1 MTPIFNKH
9 FYKLLSF
16 FFIFIAWPSINF
28 AGLNITFILFIL
40 IAKYFNDH
48 SIKLF
53 DSISNLSRI
62 FILFGICAVISS
74 INAPKMDR
82 FFDNE
87 FFEYKIIIQQI
98 FWIIISLF
106 IIQNLKNF
114 SYYKISEF
122 LFYGI
127 ILLNLNFYFFNISAP
142 PPFKFNLNRNTYV
155 FIMVALFPI
164 VSYYVYHKFGL
175 SKLKLFIPLILILVL
190 FSNGRA
196 GALLIL
202 GEVILMYGI
211 FYKSATK
218 FFKVLIF
225 TIIISN
231 IFISQFIDIDQLRK
245 EASKPFAQ
253 ISPRISE
260 LISGEG
266 DAGDLETDRSW
277 LIRELMIEKGFEIA
291 KKYPFLGIGL
301 FNFSNYDAQ
310 LDALYNNETFS
321 ARLYGYSKGA
331 DQYNDKSA
339 HNSYVQLICENGILG
354 FIIYLIIA
362 LPLIIH
368 FFKKIIVNNISFED
382 GPLMSFFFLSIYF
395 YAIASLMGTLTYII
409 IGMAYVSKN
418 KQIKF

>member
-1 MTPIFNKH
+1 MFNQY

-16 FFIFIAWPSINF
+16 FFIFLAWPSINF
-28 AGLNITFILFIL
+28 AGLNITFILFLL

-48 SIKLF
+48 NIKLF
-53 DSISNLSRI
+53 DKESNLSVI
-62 FILFGICAVISS
+62 FIIFGIFAIISS
-74 INAPKMDR
+74 FNAPKMDR
-82 FFDNE
+82 FFDSE
-87 FFEYKIIIQQI
+87 FFKYKIIIQQV

-106 IIQNLKNF
+106 VIKNLKKI

-127 ILLNLNFYFFNISAP
+127 ILLNLNFYLFNFNAP

-155 FIMVALFPI
+155 FSMVALFPV
-164 VSYYVYHKFGL
+164 VSYYVNHKYGFKGL
-175 SKLKLFIPLILILVL
+175 WFFITTVLFLVL
-190 FSNGRA
+190 LSNGRA

-202 GEVILMYGI
+202 GEVFLIYGI
-211 FYKSATK
+211 FNKSAVT
-218 FFKVLIF
+218 FFKVFLF
-225 TIIISN
+225 SIIIFN
-231 IFISQFIDIDQLRK
+231 IFISQFIDIEQLRK

-277 LIRELMIEKGFEIA
+277 LIRELMIEKGFEIF

-310 LDALYNNETFS
+310 LDALYTNETFS
-321 ARLYGYSKGA
+321 AVLFGQSKGA

-339 HNSYVQLICENGILG
+339 HNSYVQLICENGIIG
-354 FIIYLIIA
+354 FILYLIIA
-362 LPLIIH
+362 LPLVIH
-368 FFKKIIVNNISFED
+368 FLKKILLNDISFED

-395 YAIASLMGTLTYII
+395 YAIASLMGTLTYLI

>member
-1 MTPIFNKH
+1 MFNQY

-16 FFIFIAWPSINF
+16 FFIFLAWPSINF
-28 AGLNITFILFIL
+28 LGLNITFIIFIL

-48 SIKLF
+48 GIKLF
-53 DSISNLSRI
+53 DSNSNLSMI
-62 FILFGICAVISS
+62 FIMFGIFAIISS
-74 INAPKMDR
+74 VSAPKMDR

-87 FFEYKIIIQQI
+87 FFKYKIIIQQI

-106 IIQNLKNF
+106 IINNFKYF
-114 SYYKISEF
+114 SYYKITKY

-127 ILLNLNFYFFNISAP
+127 ILLNLNFYFFNFNTP
-142 PPFKFNLNRNTYV
+142 PPFRLSLNRNSYV
-155 FIMVALFPI
+155 FTMVALFPI
-164 VSYYVYHKFGL
+164 VSYYVNHKYGL
-175 SKLKLFIPLILILVL
+175 KGLKLFIPSVLFLVL
-190 FSNGRA
+190 LSNGRA
-196 GALLIL
+196 GALLIF
-202 GEVILMYGI
+202 GEAVLIYGI

-218 FFKVLIF
+218 FFKVTIF
-225 TIIISN
+225 IILISN
-231 IFISQFIDIDQLRK
+231 FFISQFLDIEQLRK
-245 EASKPFAQ
+245 QASKPFAQ

-277 LIRELMIEKGFEIA
+277 LIRELMIEKGLEIFE
-291 KKYPFLGIGL
+291 KYPFLGIGL
-301 FNFSNYDAQ
+301 FNFSNYDAK
-310 LDALYNNETFS
+310 LDALYTNETFS
-321 ARLYGYSKGA
+321 SVLYGQSKGA
-331 DQYNDKSA
+331 DKYNDKSA
-339 HNSYVQLICENGILG
+339 HNSYVQLITENGIIG

-368 FFKKIIVNNISFED
+368 FFKKILVNDISFED

-395 YAIASLMGTLTYII
+395 YAIASLMGTLTYLI